1 MNIVASDREGG
12 VKRNLIREELMIRR
26 EGGGDEYRQRGGIT
40 TAKMEWVDY

>member
-26 EGGGDEYRQRGGIT
+26 EGGGMSTDRGE
-40 TAKMEWVDY
+40 A